1 MKQQYPLTCWAAFQP
16 QRPPADFK
24 ARPAHEV
31 MGIVLRTQSE
41 DLQRIFLLCRDDP
54 ENAEWHRLEAFE
66 SCPGLSELWPQPFQ
80 AKFRAADGA
89 VLKNIRV
96 SGTAKANGSAAGI
109 AAQAKNTQFLGCV
122 NEAAV
127 TSTGEKAGGIA
138 ALLDGASSLTGCT
151 NLGAVT
157 GTDGV
162 GGLAGVV
169 NDKES
174 TTASQRRTDKT
185 KSET

>member
-1 MKQQYPLTCWAAFQP
+1 MYKRQELSQPCHGDGGEADAACHAVIK
-16 QRPPADFK
+16 RVVCTGDNDEADK
-24 ARPAHEV
+24 AGDGAGQEHRAPVSYTH
-31 MGIVLRTQSE
+31 
-41 DLQRIFLLCRDDP
+41 LL
-54 ENAEWHRLEAFE
+54 
-66 SCPGLSELWPQPFQ
+66 
-80 AKFRAADGA
+80 AADGA

-151 NLGAVT
+151 NLGACLLYT
-157 GTDGV
+157 SCRF
-162 GGLAGVV
+162 
-169 NDKES
+169 E
-174 TTASQRRTDKT
+174 
-185 KSET
+185 